1 MSLITPDFGLL
12 FWMILIFGILFFIL
26 ARFGFPIITGMVDE
40 RNAKINDSI
49 RKAEEAEM
57 KLSSLAKEQEEML
70 ERTRQEQARLNAEAV
85 ALRDKMVEQAK
96 ESAASEADRILAQ
109 ARERIER
116 EQRDALAQMRKEVSA
131 ISVAV
136 AEKIVRKSL
145 SDSSEQIA
153 LADKLVDEFPKDRKQ
168 N

>member
-70 ERTRQEQARLNAEAV
+70 ERTRQEQARLNAEAA

>member
-70 ERTRQEQARLNAEAV
+70 ERARQEQARLNAEAA